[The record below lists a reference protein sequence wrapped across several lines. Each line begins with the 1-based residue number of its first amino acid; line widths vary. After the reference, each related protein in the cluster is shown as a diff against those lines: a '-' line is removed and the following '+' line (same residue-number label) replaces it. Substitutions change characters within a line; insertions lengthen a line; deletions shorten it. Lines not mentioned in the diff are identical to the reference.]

1 MIDLPVGTRAVE
13 PWQAIARFG
22 LGRRP
27 SEPLPAD
34 PRGWLLDQLDGDD
47 PLAGAGPSTAAG
59 LVALRTDR
67 RDKPPVAAS
76 ESRTIFLD
84 GAGIQLAAA
93 LTSATPFR
101 ERLVWFWCNHFTVSV
116 RRATCAAVL
125 PAFVSEA
132 IRPHVTG
139 RFADMLQAVM
149 RHPAM
154 LLYLDNAGS
163 IGPDSPVGQRRH
175 RGLNENLARECLELH
190 TLSPAAGYTQADVTA
205 FAAILTGWS
214 VDLAADPPGFRF
226 RSAMHEPGPNTLLGH
241 RFPAGEAGGLA
252 ALDFLATHPA
262 TYRFLATNLARH
274 FVADEPASADIA
286 RIEAVLARTGGDLG
300 AAARCLVTLDAA
312 WQPHG
317 KLRTPH
323 DLMIAGLRAL
333 ELPPDRAGNMLGE
346 LAAMGQPL
354 WSAPAPNG
362 WPDQAAEWA
371 APEAMLRRVDWA
383 YGLAGRAGQV
393 EPETLAGDVLGPL
406 LQPATRQA
414 MQRAGSRRDAL
425 TLLFTSP
432 EFQRR

>member
-1 MIDLPVGTRAVE
+1 MIAAGAST
-13 PWQAIARFG
+13 PWQAMIRFG

-27 SEPLPAD
+27 SEPLPTD
-34 PRGWLLDQLDGDD
+34 PRGWLLGQLDGPD

-59 LVALRTDR
+59 LVALRADR
-67 RDKPPVAAS
+67 RDKAPPGDS
-76 ESRTIFLD
+76 QSRTMFLD
-84 GAGIQLAAA
+84 GAKVQLAAA

-139 RFADMLQAVM
+139 RFADMLQPVM

-154 LLYLDNAGS
+154 LIYLDNTSS
-163 IGPDSPVGQRRH
+163 IGPGSPVGQQRH

-226 RSAMHEPGPNTLLGH
+226 RPATHQPGPQTLLDR
-241 RFPAGEAGGLA
+241 RFPEGEAGGLH
-252 ALDFLATHPA
+252 ALGFLATHPA
-262 TYRFLATNLARH
+262 TYRFLATGLARH
-274 FVADEPASADIA
+274 FVADEPQPADIA
-286 RIEAVLARTGGDLG
+286 RIEAVLAHTGGGLG
-300 AAARCLVTLDAA
+300 AAAACVATLDAA
-312 WQPHG
+312 WQPQN
-317 KLRTPH
+317 KLRTPRE
-323 DLMIAGLRAL
+323 LMIAGLRAL
-333 ELPPDRAGNMLGE
+333 ELLPDRAGNMLGG

-354 WSAPAPNG
+354 WCAPAPNG
-362 WPDQAAEWA
+362 WPDRAADWI

-393 EPETLAGDVLGPL
+393 EPEALAGDVLGSL

-414 MQRAGSRRDAL
+414 IQRAGSRRDAL